1 MMVAKKYIAT
11 LYNMDFQEI
20 IKRTIKYLIEGLA
33 VAIVAMLIPKKPLN
47 VEEIIILALTAS
59 ASFSILD
66 YFIPAMGDSM
76 RNGAGLGLGFNLVGF
91 GI

>member
-1 MMVAKKYIAT
+1 MAKSISIIVVT
-11 LYNMDFQEI
+11 FNTGPV
-20 IKRTIKYLIEGLA
+20 IKRCMDSILNQD
-33 VAIVAMLIPKKPLN
+33 N